1 MLWAGIFATTIQ
13 LSSAYLRYLPFSREL
28 SDEKISLLLKSI
40 LAAGVFSLTWNLYA
54 FSDGLTYRAYRIAM
68 FPGWLP
74 YVLASLIVIRK
85 KFAQHIFII
94 GMQFL
99 WTFMLHA
106 LAGMTVAFF
115 YGTMAE
121 ELIPL
126 QLFIYLVLFTI
137 LFPLER
143 KFFINLLPSERLF
156 ADKSLRRSIAGL
168 PILIFFGAMIG
179 ISDVVFFPTWQE
191 KFSHLILPAVFLL
204 IYRSLSLATRQV
216 EEKQLRE
223 RKNRALQR
231 QAESMSEHNALMEKS
246 QLEVAELRADL
257 EKNYFAIEKFLTAG
271 KQAEAMKFIRR
282 QTKFLDSTR
291 VKTFCLSPLINAAL
305 SIHLSR
311 AEKFGIKI
319 FHKIEWPARSS
330 TDENDLAVLI
340 SNLLENAIAAS
351 KKNPADK
358 KISVILRNSGEKNIL
373 EIENRFDFPI
383 KIGENGLPYTS
394 EIGHGLGMASLEL
407 FAKKYDAFVDFSHE
421 EKIVRLS
428 VYWND

>member
-1 MLWAGIFATTIQ
+1 MLLAGIFATSIQ

-28 SDEKISLLLKSI
+28 SDETISLLRKSL
-40 LAAGVFSLTWNLYA
+40 LAAGAFSLAWNVFV
-54 FSDGLTYRAYRIAM
+54 FSDGLTYRAYRFAM

-85 KFAQHIFII
+85 KFAQHLFII

-179 ISDVVFFPTWQE
+179 ISDVVFFPTWQD

-358 KISVILRNSGEKNIL
+358 KISVILRNSGEQNIL